1 MSTANIY
8 DASKITRA
16 IEGPATLRMMPFRQ
30 MRNLVN
36 REFGGAWYGNFTDIG
51 ARAESDKRPVNL
63 LYQFV
68 RTYLPNLVGPKVKVK
83 VTAKG
88 MHMRAQATVRELMIN
103 RMLEEMKFTRTWRAV
118 VQDALTGGL
127 GICRVGLRAGG
138 SSYKVNGEMYDM
150 GQPYAVRV
158 DLDDFVRDPQSRD
171 PLEDCWRAFRYR
183 VSRRELLDLGIYD
196 PDLVNSIP
204 MIGYAGA
211 MTRGESDEIMGNRQD
226 IDPIDEKVE
235 LWDVLYY
242 HGDKVLEGTLAGNMN
257 AWLMEPHEYEG
268 REGAPLELLSLID
281 MPNNAMPV
289 SPCASILDLH
299 LAMGA
304 SAAKMTRQLLKTKL
318 QYVVDGTQGEDTA
331 MEMRDAD
338 DQEIFHGDAST
349 IAALKSGGMLP
360 EMIPAFDWLENQ
372 ANKATAIHLLNG
384 SEDTSKTA
392 TMGSYMQGN
401 ASVLLNDWRG
411 LCSEAC
417 SNVMRTLAWYYDTD
431 PRLNR
436 TFSYKLPNGAETD
449 VVYDAE
455 AKEGDFGDFMW
466 ELAPFVDT
474 AMDPSL
480 KMRRFGEFMTA
491 AGSFLPMV
499 MQFGGD
505 MVAAVEVMA
514 DQYQVPEIADIFP
527 TQGLEQMSQMMQQRF
542 GNPGQSAPGQQQQG
556 PATPAA
562 VRPSAGN
569 RPIDQT
575 RSDMAATVPY

>member
-1 MSTANIY
+1 MSTANIF

-36 REFGGAWYGNFTDIG
+36 REFGGAWYGNFADIG

-68 RTYLPNLVGPKVKVK
+68 RTYLPNLVGPAIKVK
-83 VTAKG
+83 VTAKTMG
-88 MHMRAQATVRELMIN
+88 MRAQATTRELMLN
-103 RMLEEMKFTRTWRAV
+103 HMLKEMNFTRTWRAV

-127 GICRVGLRAGG
+127 GVCRTGLRAGG
-138 SSYKVNGEMYDM
+138 SSYKVNGELFDM

-183 VSRRELLDLGIYD
+183 VSRRELLELGIYD
-196 PDLVNSIP
+196 PDVVNSIP

-242 HGDKVLEGTLAGNMN
+242 HGDTVLEGTLAGNMSK
-257 AWLMEPHEYEG
+257 WLMEPHEYEG
-268 REGAPLELLSLID
+268 REGAPLELLSLVD

-289 SPCASILDLH
+289 SPCGSILDLH
-299 LAMGA
+299 LAMAAAG
-304 SAAKMTRQLLKTKL
+304 AKMTNQLLKTKAS
-318 QYVVDGTQGEDTA
+318 YIYSTAKGEETA
-331 MEMRDAD
+331 MEMRDSF
-338 DQEIFHGDAST
+338 DQEFFQGDPSSV
-349 IAALKSGGMLP
+349 AAVKSGGLLP
-360 EMIPAFDWLENQ
+360 EMLPAFDWLEGQ
-372 ANKATAIHLLNG
+372 ANKMTAIHLLNG

-392 TMGSYMQGN
+392 TVGSYMQGN

-411 LCSEAC
+411 LCNEAC
-417 SNVMRTLAWYYDTD
+417 SKVVRTLAWYFDTD
-431 PRLNR
+431 PQLNR
-436 TFSYKLPNGAETD
+436 TFSYKLPNGAEAD

-455 AKEGDFGDFMW
+455 AKEGDFGDFHW
-466 ELAPFVDT
+466 DLAPFVDT

-491 AGSFLPMV
+491 AGTFLPMV

-527 TQGLEQMSQMMQQRF
+527 TQNLQMMSQMVDARY
-542 GNPGQSAPGQQQQG
+542 GNPGQ
-556 PATPAA
+556 ATPGGKQMTPAGPKPA
-562 VRPSAGN
+562 AGN